1 MKYVEKYVGGLILLI
16 VIAVSILPF
25 IYMLIMSFKDTLSAY
40 NFNLD
45 GLTPENYVKIF
56 HTAEFGRY
64 FFNSAFVALA
74 GVVLA
79 VVVSCLAGYA
89 FAKLK
94 FPGNDL
100 IFFLLI
106 MTLIIPSEVIIV
118 PLYLI
123 MKNLDWLNTYQALI
137 LPLPTALGT
146 FIMRQAILAVPN
158 ELLDA
163 AKIEGCSN
171 TRILWK
177 IIIPLIKPSIL
188 TLSIF
193 TFVGAWNNFLWP
205 LVVSTESEMMTLPLI
220 LSTTKTQFEP
230 NIGLTMACAAVNF
243 LPPFIFYIL
252 LQSKFKEGVVLTGM
266 KG

>member
-45 GLTPENYVKIF
+45 RLTPENYVKIF
-56 HTAEFGRY
+56 HTVEFGRY